1 MMVAGDSQNRR
12 EKGGAMINAHLLILQ
27 VSDKADIQDWWTQLM
42 FGEPRGI
49 DWLYL
54 LGGVLF
60 FSFVGYGIYSAML
73 YNQIGGNR
81 HPANFRKLMVAFVL
95 LFSIIWFAYVFSQ
108 VFGGVMLGILLTVW
122 LIYLIVF
129 LITRRKVSTSQ
140 A

>member
-1 MMVAGDSQNRR
+1 MVFGQLLTLIQTSTGDGSN
-12 EKGGAMINAHLLILQ
+12 
-27 VSDKADIQDWWTQLM
+27 SQDWWSQLM

-81 HPANFRKLMVAFVL
+81 HPANFRKLMIALVL
-95 LFSIIWFAYVFSQ
+95 LFSIVWFGYVFAQ
-108 VFGGVMLGILLTVW
+108 VFGAVMLGILLAAW
-122 LIYLIVF
+122 LIYFVIF
-129 LITRRKVSTSQ
+129 LITRRKVSTAQ

>member
-1 MMVAGDSQNRR
+1 MSLSH
-12 EKGGAMINAHLLILQ
+12 ILILLQ
-27 VSDKADIQDWWTQLM
+27 SSTADGSEDWWTQLM

-60 FSFVGYGIYSAML
+60 FSFVGYGIYTSML

-81 HPANFRKLMVAFVL
+81 HPANFRKLMIALVL
-95 LFSIIWFAYVFSQ
+95 LFSIVWFGYVFSQ
-108 VFGGVMLGILLTVW
+108 VFGGVMLGILLAAW
-122 LIYLIVF
+122 LIYFVIF

>member
-1 MMVAGDSQNRR
+1 MHIMPVTLAF
-12 EKGGAMINAHLLILQ
+12 HLLFQEEI
-27 VSDKADIQDWWTQLM
+27 DPEDWWMQFM

-73 YNQIGGNR
+73 YNQIGANR
-81 HPANFRKLMVAFVL
+81 HPANFRKLIVALVL
-95 LFSIIWFAYVFSQ
+95 LLSIIWFAYIFSQ
-108 VFGGVMLGILLTVW
+108 VFGGVMLGILFVVW
-122 LIYLIVF
+122 LIYFVIF
-129 LITRRKVSTSQ
+129 LITRRKVSVSQ